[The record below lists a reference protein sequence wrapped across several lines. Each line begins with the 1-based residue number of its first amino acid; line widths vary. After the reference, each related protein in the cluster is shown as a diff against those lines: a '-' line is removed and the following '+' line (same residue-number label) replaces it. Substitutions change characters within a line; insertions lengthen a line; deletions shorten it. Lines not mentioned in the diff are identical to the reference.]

1 MNYLNH
7 PFFSDEIIFSFSVF
21 VLLLAFLKAKLASIT
36 VTIDMKKM
44 GMQAVDFAIQNGVDL
59 DGTPIPQKML
69 DLYNRSMD
77 EENKRQRSGVK
88 KSMRN
93 RCVKTGS
100 KHFDKEKLNQL
111 LIDSGWEGLKEKEIL
126 FFYS

>member
-1 MNYLNH
+1 M
-7 PFFSDEIIFSFSVF
+7 I
-21 VLLLAFLKAKLASIT
+21 SINKSNF
-36 VTIDMKKM
+36 MKKI
-44 GMQAVDFAIQNGVDL
+44 GMQAVDEAIENGIDL
-59 DGTPIPQKML
+59 DGTPIPSKML
-69 DLYNRSMD
+69 ELYNRIMS
-77 EENKRQRSGVK
+77 EENKRERSGVK

-100 KHFDKEKLNQL
+100 KHFDKETLDQL

>member
-1 MNYLNH
+1 MGSA
-7 PFFSDEIIFSFSVF
+7 FF
-21 VLLLAFLKAKLASIT
+21 KY
-36 VTIDMKKM
+36 MKKM
-44 GMQAVDFAIQNGVDL
+44 GMQAVDLAIQNGVDL

-69 DLYNRSMD
+69 DLYNRIMD

-100 KHFDKEKLNQL
+100 KHFDKDSLNSR
-111 LIDSGWEGLKEKEIL
+111 LINAGWDGLRPKEID
-126 FFYS
+126 FFYN